1 MAMLAELTNKQIMK
15 TFVLRL
21 LAWGGVTA
29 ITLLPF
35 AAPAADQNNH
45 GRQRSGISGQA
56 VISPNVTIDGII
68 FGGSPVE
75 TRVAVYSIKGRLRE
89 RLVGTFKTDAEGN
102 FEVALEP
109 GSYVLVP
116 CGLSNP
122 YLYPVH
128 TPVTVHG
135 GDVTTV
141 AFGYYDPPLGCDENT
156 MKTVRV

>member
-35 AAPAADQNNH
+35 AAPGADQNNH
-45 GRQRSGISGQA
+45 GRHRSGISGQA

-141 AFGYYDPPLGCDENT
+141 AVGYYDPPL
-156 MKTVRV
+156 